1 MIDKT
6 KLIKLGLIALA
17 LISMGAFLSWYITSN
32 HYETALATQKSSYDG
47 KLKSISD
54 EAAVKLGN
62 EVDRNNKLQKDLA
75 ELEAM
80 KIANL
85 RRFSDNYS
93 EAYDEEAFFYVA
105 SQMEALA
112 QRAVEISHEG

>member
-1 MIDKT
+1 MNAQLVEIQCR
-6 KLIKLGLIALA
+6 LG
-17 LISMGAFLSWYITSN
+17 
-32 HYETALATQKSSYDG
+32 
-47 KLKSISD
+47 
-54 EAAVKLGN
+54 V
-62 EVDRNNKLQKDLA
+62 LQA

-85 RRFSDNYS
+85 RRLSDNYS
-93 EAYDEEAFFYVA
+93 EAYDEEAFFYIA

>member
-1 MIDKT
+1 MNAQLVEIPCR
-6 KLIKLGLIALA
+6 LG
-17 LISMGAFLSWYITSN
+17 S
-32 HYETALATQKSSYDG
+32 
-47 KLKSISD
+47 
-54 EAAVKLGN
+54 
-62 EVDRNNKLQKDLA
+62 LQE

-85 RRFSDNYS
+85 RRLSDNYS

-112 QRAVEISHEG
+112 QLAVEISHEG

>member
-1 MIDKT
+1 MNAQLVEIQCR
-6 KLIKLGLIALA
+6 LG
-17 LISMGAFLSWYITSN
+17 
-32 HYETALATQKSSYDG
+32 
-47 KLKSISD
+47 
-54 EAAVKLGN
+54 V
-62 EVDRNNKLQKDLA
+62 LQA

-85 RRFSDNYS
+85 RRLSDNYS

-112 QRAVEISHEG
+112 QLAVEISHEG

>member
-1 MIDKT
+1 MNAQLVEIQCRR
-6 KLIKLGLIALA
+6 GAL
-17 LISMGAFLSWYITSN
+17 
-32 HYETALATQKSSYDG
+32 Q
-47 KLKSISD
+47 
-54 EAAVKLGN
+54 
-62 EVDRNNKLQKDLA
+62 A

-85 RRFSDNYS
+85 RRLSDNYS